1 MRLGQRCFEDY
12 VRAGDILRM
21 EPQVTRSADAEGHV
35 IILTVVL
42 ADVKVSVLAEAD
54 MQRLRFLQGAL
65 FLFANHLDEVSGNH
79 FLTDFFNF
87 AFAGGREQ
95 RGIEAGKILQHFLGR
110 GDLQRNLALRTLIF
124 VVALI
129 IGLRVFRG
137 REDGRELDGDAFAV
151 VDVDKLGLR
160 LALAQLVNVGHNR
173 VGQHT
178 LLLGVFGM
186 GEVLL

>member
-1 MRLGQRCFEDY
+1 M
-12 VRAGDILRM
+12 RAGDILRM
-21 EPQVTRSADAEGHV
+21 EPEVARSADAEGHV
-35 IILTVVL
+35 IILTVVFT
-42 ADVKVSVLAEAD
+42 DIKVSVLAEAD

-95 RGIEAGKILQHFLGR
+95 GGIEAGKILQHFLGR

-137 REDGRELDGDAFAV
+137 REDRRELDGDAFAV
-151 VDVDKLGLR
+151 INIDKLGLR
-160 LALAQLVNVGHNR
+160 LALAQLVDVGHNR

-178 LLLGVFGM
+178 LLFGVFRVS
-186 GEVLL
+186 EVLL